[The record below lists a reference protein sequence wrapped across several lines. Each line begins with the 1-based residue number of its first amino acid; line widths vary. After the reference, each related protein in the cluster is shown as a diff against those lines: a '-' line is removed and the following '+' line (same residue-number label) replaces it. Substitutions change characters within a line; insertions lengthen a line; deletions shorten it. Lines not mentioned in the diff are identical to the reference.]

1 MNTLAALLLTLTF
14 LGASPTQQ
22 EDPDLQRTQ
31 QRIFRNAIEK
41 AARYTVQIETVGGAV
56 PRGVISDL
64 DIPTAPTPVLPPED
78 GMPDMDEED
87 GMPDEDDEESEPN
100 PFRDTLGSSFI
111 VADGPTTGIIFSRD
125 GYILT
130 SSFNFVR
137 NPTHITVRLSDDR
150 RYVAEL
156 IASDKVRKLAL
167 LRIDAEDLEP
177 ADWVPADDIK
187 TGQWAIALGRGF
199 GGSEPSVTV
208 GVVSAQNRM
217 MGNAIQTDA
226 KLSPANYGGPL
237 IDIHGRILGLCVPM
251 AQRPGELA
259 GVEFYDAGIGFALP
273 KNRVEAISDELKLGE
288 SIYRGWLGIR
298 FSRRPDDGLLIVGV
312 ANPSP
317 MFSLGIRPGD
327 KIISANGKELNSA
340 QHLVQSLYMVPA
352 GEHVQVVVR
361 RHGLAFGYEPVLARA
376 IDLGPLVTQPD
387 VDPWQRFPINRD
399 IKWPR

>member
-1 MNTLAALLLTLTF
+1 MHHIATAILTLAVVAT
-14 LGASPTQQ
+14 SPANQD
-22 EDPDLQRTQ
+22 DPDLQRTH
-31 QRIFRNAIEK
+31 QRVFRNAIEQ
-41 AARYTVQIETVGGAV
+41 ATRYTVQIETVGGAI
-56 PRGVISDL
+56 PRGVITDL
-64 DIPTAPTPVLPPED
+64 DIPTLNHDPGD
-78 GMPDMDEED
+78 GMPDMEDED
-87 GMPDEDDEESEPN
+87 GMPEDEDQPS
-100 PFRDTLGSSFI
+100 PFRDTLGSSFV
-111 VADGPTTGIIFSRD
+111 VADGPTTGIIYRSD
-125 GYILT
+125 GYIIT

-156 IASDKVRKLAL
+156 VASDKVRKLAL
-167 LRIDAEDLEP
+167 LHIDADDLEP
-177 ADWVPADDIK
+177 APWVSPDEIS

-217 MGNAIQTDA
+217 MGNAVQTDA

-237 IDIHGRILGLCVPM
+237 IDVHGRVIGLCVPM

-273 KNRVEAISDELKLGE
+273 KNRVDAICEELMTGE

-298 FSRRPDDGLLIVGV
+298 FSRRADDGLRIVGV

-317 MFSLGIRPGD
+317 MYDLGIRPGD
-327 KIISANGKELNSA
+327 KIINANGKDVNSA

-352 GEHVQVVVR
+352 GKPVHIIVR
-361 RHGLAFGYEPVLARA
+361 RGDLAFGYEPHLARA
-376 IDLGPLVTQPD
+376 IDLGQLVTEPD
-387 VDPWQRFPINRD
+387 PDPWKPFPINRS

>member
-1 MNTLAALLLTLTF
+1 MTKTIRTILLAIVVTGPTLAGDEGL
-14 LGASPTQQ
+14 
-22 EDPDLQRTQ
+22 ELQRAH
-31 QRIFRNAIEK
+31 QRVFRSAIEH

-64 DIPTAPTPVLPPED
+64 DFGPTSEVPLDD
-78 GMPDMDEED
+78 GMPNMEEED
-87 GMPDEDDEESEPN
+87 GMPKEADQPN
-100 PFRDTLGSSFI
+100 PFQDTLGSDFV
-111 VADGPTTGIIFSRD
+111 VADGPTTGIILSAD
-125 GYILT
+125 GYIIT

-150 RYVAEL
+150 RYVADL

-167 LRIDAEDLEP
+167 LRIDADNLEP
-177 ADWVPADDIK
+177 AEWVAPGSIQI
-187 TGQWAIALGRGF
+187 GQWAIALGRGF
-199 GGSEPSVTV
+199 GGSQPSVTI
-208 GVVSAQNRM
+208 GVVSARNRM
-217 MGNAIQTDA
+217 MGNAVQTDA

-237 IDIHGRILGLCVPM
+237 IDVEGRVLGICVPM

-273 KNRVEAISDELKLGE
+273 KNRVDAITDELKYGE

-298 FSRRPDDGLLIVGV
+298 FSRRPMDGLLIVGV

-317 MFSLGIRPGD
+317 MFELGIRPGD

-352 GEHVQVVVR
+352 GEPVQVVVR
-361 RHGLAFGYEPVLARA
+361 KGRFEYGFEPLLARA
-376 IDLGPLVTQPD
+376 VDLGPLVTQPD
-387 VDPWQRFPINRD
+387 PDPWKPFPVNRSN
-399 IKWPR
+399 KWPK

>member
-1 MNTLAALLLTLTF
+1 MIRMRSVTLLLLVITLPVCAGDEG
-14 LGASPTQQ
+14 L
-22 EDPDLQRTQ
+22 ELQRAH
-31 QRIFRNAIEK
+31 QRVFRSAIER

-64 DIPTAPTPVLPPED
+64 DFAPTPDNPVED

-87 GMPDEDDEESEPN
+87 GMPQEADEPS
-100 PFRDTLGSSFI
+100 PFQDTLGSDFV
-111 VADGPTTGIIFSRD
+111 VADGPTTGIIYSAD
-125 GYILT
+125 GYIIT

-150 RYVAEL
+150 RYVADL

-167 LRIDAEDLEP
+167 LRIEADGLEP
-177 ADWVPADDIK
+177 AEWVQPDDIQI
-187 TGQWAIALGRGF
+187 GQWAVALGRGF
-199 GGSEPSVTV
+199 GGSQPSVTI
-208 GVVSAQNRM
+208 GVVSAKERM
-217 MGNAIQTDA
+217 MGNAVQTDA

-237 IDIHGRILGLCVPM
+237 VDVEGRVLGICVPM

-273 KNRVEAISDELKLGE
+273 RNRVDAITDELRLGE

-298 FSRRPDDGLLIVGV
+298 FSRRPVDGLLIVGV

-317 MFSLGIRPGD
+317 MYTLGIRPGD
-327 KIISANGKELNSA
+327 KIISANGNELNSA

-352 GEHVQVVVR
+352 GQPVHVVVR
-361 RHGLAFGYEPVLARA
+361 KGEFEFGFEPLLARA
-376 IDLGPLVTQPD
+376 VDLGQLETVPEP
-387 VDPWQRFPINRD
+387 DPWKPFPINPGNR
-399 IKWPR
+399 WPK